1 MVINEIF
8 FVIKIFFLF
17 DYLLFPPFTE
27 KIFILPIINN
37 DINKQRR
44 QSFNPKGF
52 TVGKGNPYLLGD
64 GGII

>member
-1 MVINEIF
+1 MKYF
-8 FVIKIFFLF
+8 FVKKIFFLF

-37 DINKQRR
+37 DINRQRR